1 MKYNKPI
8 VSTTSNAIEAIQSS
22 TLKSQQIV
30 NDSMQH
36 QKPVAPATTTAYEAD
51 E

>member
-8 VSTTSNAIEAIQSS
+8 ASTTSNAIEAIQSS
-22 TLKSQQIV
+22 TLKFQHIV
-30 NDSMQH
+30 NDTLQT
-36 QKPVAPATTTAYEAD
+36 QKPVAPATTAAYEAD